1 VTSPLKSPQQRR
13 IIAAYTINRLGT
25 WIGTIALS
33 VAVFDHTRSA
43 LAVAAT
49 LLAAQ
54 VVPAF
59 AVPALVAQ
67 VEASTRRRDF
77 SGLYFFEAVVT
88 ATIGVLLWHF
98 WLPGVLFLV
107 ALDGTAA
114 LAASAL
120 LRTQAAGA
128 AGAELTALAAPGT
141 TVHEDDVH
149 AAQQEANAAL
159 NIAFSLT
166 FVMGPAIG
174 GALAAGVGA
183 PSALFLDAGSF
194 LICGALLMDMHSHVE
209 EAASDSVR
217 ARLRS
222 AWSHIKGAPA
232 LRSLLL
238 TQAVALVFFEAAPP
252 IEVAYA
258 KVTLGAGDRG
268 FGLLVAVWGLG
279 VMVGSIVFAR
289 SSRRPLGAMLS
300 AGTLAVGLAYL
311 GFAAAPSLALAC
323 VAALLGGIGN
333 GVQWAPLISAVQRL
347 TPQPLQGRVMGAV
360 ESMGAVS
367 PAVGLSLGGVLVALS
382 SPRTAF
388 LVVGSGAALMTIAF
402 ARIGLPGPPR
412 LGYASDGL
420 DRVELIS
427 EPAIG
432 PHTPVQEP
440 SPR

>member
-128 AGAELTALAAPGT
+128 AAAELTALAAPGT

-183 PSALFLDAGSF
+183 PSALFLDAASF
-194 LICGALLMDMHSHVE
+194 LICGGLLIDMHSHVE
-209 EAASDSVR
+209 ETASDSVR

-222 AWSHIKGAPA
+222 AWSHIKGAPV

-238 TQAVALVFFEAAPP
+238 TQAVALVFFAAAPP

-388 LVVGSGAALMTIAF
+388 LVVGGGAALMTIAF
-402 ARIGLPGPPR
+402 ARIRLPAPPKLR
-412 LGYASDGL
+412 YASDEVDHVQL
-420 DRVELIS
+420 VS

-440 SPR
+440 SAR